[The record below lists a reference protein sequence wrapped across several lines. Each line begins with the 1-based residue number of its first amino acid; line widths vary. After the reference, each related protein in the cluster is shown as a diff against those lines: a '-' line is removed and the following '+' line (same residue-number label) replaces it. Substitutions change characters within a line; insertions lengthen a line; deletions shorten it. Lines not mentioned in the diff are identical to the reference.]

1 LVQQA
6 PALTFQSKG
15 GPNMDCKA
23 FSVFIGIDVSK
34 DKFNVCAISNPNS
47 IIFEHTFEMS
57 KQGFSSFVEYLY
69 SFSKNSIILALESTG
84 CYHLNLLSFL
94 SLNNFSCVV
103 FNPLTVKDSPSIS
116 LRKTKTDKIDAF
128 SIARTLFYLQHQ
140 LPTSPFLNSEFRD
153 VVRERESI
161 ISRISKIKNNIEKL
175 LNLLFP
181 ELERFTNIYNNFIL
195 DLLSSFPSAIAIQN
209 ASIDSLCSFF
219 SKSVGRKPILFPDS
233 LKKLAVNSIAQYW
246 PMKEKI
252 LIQNIKELKFLQQ
265 QLNEYDEI
273 LNQYCKCSSIN
284 VDIELLTSI
293 KGIGQN
299 SAMHFL
305 AEVGNISRFSS
316 YKKLIAYCGLDPSI
330 YQSGKR
336 KTGSHISKRGNAHLR
351 RIVWLMSVSVVI
363 HNEYFRDYF
372 ERKKA
377 HGLPYKKAILAVSHK
392 LLRTMYAML
401 RKQEKF
407 NVDYAFSSS
416 K

>member
-1 LVQQA
+1 
-6 PALTFQSKG
+6 
-15 GPNMDCKA
+15 M
-23 FSVFIGIDVSK
+23 
-34 DKFNVCAISNPNS
+34 
-47 IIFEHTFEMS
+47 
-57 KQGFSSFVEYLY
+57 
-69 SFSKNSIILALESTG
+69 ESTG

-103 FNPLTVKDSPSIS
+103 FNPLTIKDSPSIS
-116 LRKTKTDKIDAF
+116 LRKTKTDKIDAR
-128 SIARTLFYLQHQ
+128 SIARTLFYLQQ
-140 LPTSPFLNSEFRD
+140 ELPSSPFLNTELRD
-153 VVRERESI
+153 VVRERESL

-181 ELERFTNIYNNFIL
+181 ELENFTNIYNDSIL
-195 DLLSSFPSAIAIQN
+195 NLLSSFPSAKAIQN
-209 ASIDSLCSFF
+209 ASFNSLRVFF
-219 SKSVGRKPILFPDS
+219 SKSVGRKLKLTPVS
-233 LKKLAVNSIAQYW
+233 LKELANNSIAQYW

-265 QLNEYDEI
+265 QLKEYDEI
-273 LNQYCKCSSIN
+273 LNQYCQCSSIN

-336 KTGSHISKRGNAHLR
+336 KIESHISKRGNAHLR
-351 RIVWLMSVSVVI
+351 RIVWLMSVSVVR
-363 HNEYFRDYF
+363 HNEYFREYF
-372 ERKKA
+372 ERKRS
-377 HGLPYKKAILAVSHK
+377 HGLPYKKAMIAVAHK

-401 RKQEKF
+401 KKQEKF
-407 NVDYAFSSS
+407 NVDYALSSS
-416 K
+416 KLNLNFI

>member
-1 LVQQA
+1 
-6 PALTFQSKG
+6 
-15 GPNMDCKA
+15 M
-23 FSVFIGIDVSK
+23 
-34 DKFNVCAISNPNS
+34 
-47 IIFEHTFEMS
+47 
-57 KQGFSSFVEYLY
+57 
-69 SFSKNSIILALESTG
+69 ESTG

-94 SLNNFSCVV
+94 SLNNFSCIV
-103 FNPLTVKDSPSIS
+103 FNPLTIKDSPSIS
-116 LRKTKTDKIDAF
+116 LRKTKTDIIDAR
-128 SIARTLFYLQHQ
+128 SIARTLFYLQQ
-140 LPTSPFLNSEFRD
+140 ELPSSPFLNTEFRD
-153 VVRERESI
+153 VVRERESL

-181 ELERFTNIYNNFIL
+181 ELERFTNIYNDSIL
-195 DLLSSFPSAIAIQN
+195 NLLSSFPSAKAIQN
-209 ASIDSLCSFF
+209 APIDSLRIFF
-219 SKSVGRKPILFPDS
+219 SKSAGRKLKLTLVS
-233 LKKLAVNSIAQYW
+233 LKELAINSIAQYW

-265 QLNEYDEI
+265 QLKEYDEI
-273 LNQYCKCSSIN
+273 LNQYCQCSSIN

-316 YKKLIAYCGLDPSI
+316 YKKLIAYCGFDPSI

-336 KTGSHISKRGNAHLR
+336 KIESHISKRGNAHLR

-372 ERKKA
+372 ERKRS
-377 HGLPYKKAILAVSHK
+377 HGLPYKKAMIAVSHK

-401 RKQEKF
+401 KKQEKF
-407 NVDYAFSSS
+407 NVDYALSSS
-416 K
+416 KQNLNFT

>member
-1 LVQQA
+1 
-6 PALTFQSKG
+6 
-15 GPNMDCKA
+15 M
-23 FSVFIGIDVSK
+23 
-34 DKFNVCAISNPNS
+34 
-47 IIFEHTFEMS
+47 
-57 KQGFSSFVEYLY
+57 
-69 SFSKNSIILALESTG
+69 ESTG

-161 ISRISKIKNNIEKL
+161 ISCISKIKNNIEKL

-273 LNQYCKCSSIN
+273 LNQYCQCSSIN

-351 RIVWLMSVSVVI
+351 RIVWLISVSVVI

-401 RKQEKF
+401 KKNEKF